1 MIENIVI
8 VMSNETIEIVENTEM
23 IELTIEDA
31 EVIEIIEI
39 IVNIEIKDIIV
50 TVENNKIARNTEIT
64 VNDVDHQKGRRVRKN
79 MPVHKKGYAEVSLQ
93 KVPIERYRNDRQ
105 SLSLIRSNFL
115 PVKLGLP
122 HCRPWKAV
130 VILQLLPGVSLK
142 SL

>member
-1 MIENIVI
+1 MMITIRGANPSKGQENTSPGIQVIVTIETIEIVAMIENIVI
-8 VMSNETIEIVENTEM
+8 VMSNETIEIVENIEM

-93 KVPIERYRNDRQ
+93 KVPIERY
-105 SLSLIRSNFL
+105 
-115 PVKLGLP
+115 
-122 HCRPWKAV
+122 
-130 VILQLLPGVSLK
+130 
-142 SL
+142 